1 MTKESMAKIEMFGW
15 MVGCQQDPDCRGWGA
30 LLLSSPQEAAAPTIM
45 SVSLRDIYGLWKVT
59 VIL

>member
-1 MTKESMAKIEMFGW
+1 MAKIEMFGW